1 MKRDIFLKTEYRGG
15 PKSRAAAFK
24 QFRDGIKELS
34 FITILKEIEPTSEVI
49 IEVPD
54 KNWDEAYE
62 FLRKLDIVEL
72 IDSILPPSEG

>member
-34 FITILKEIEPTSEVI
+34 FITILKEIEPHSEVI
-49 IEVPD
+49 IEFPD
-54 KNWDEAYE
+54 DKYKEVYE
-62 FLRKLDIVEL
+62 FLRTLDIVEL
-72 IDSILPPSEG
+72 IDSILPPSEA